1 MSNST
6 TIKIT
11 HSSGESLLVRC
22 NLANAA
28 SPILVNYL
36 VDNGW
41 CHTQWQCANTR
52 HSEPGLA
59 RIGMNLLAEACE
71 MEMIASEYEWE
82 QIDRLNADADTE
94 HETAEEWYDSYGW
107 HLTTENAGDAF
118 LQAVEY
124 DWLDDYD
131 DDAVIA
137 RLLESDDQ
145 LNRDEAASMVTKAR
159 EIREC
164 AESICD
170 LLDEAVEAYQQGDA
184 DKVEELLDAAKSHE
198 SDHGDSPAS
207 DSLRSSLLASLDSE
221 ILDALRQPLSA

>member
-1 MSNST
+1 
-6 TIKIT
+6 
-11 HSSGESLLVRC
+11 
-22 NLANAA
+22 
-28 SPILVNYL
+28 
-36 VDNGW
+36 
-41 CHTQWQCANTR
+41 
-52 HSEPGLA
+52 
-59 RIGMNLLAEACE
+59 MNLLAEACE